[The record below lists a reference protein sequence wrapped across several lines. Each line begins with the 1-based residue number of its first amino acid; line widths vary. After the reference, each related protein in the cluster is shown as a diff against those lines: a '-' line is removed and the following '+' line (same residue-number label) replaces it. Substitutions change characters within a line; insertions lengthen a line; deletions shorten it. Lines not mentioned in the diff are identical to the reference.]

1 MNPFGIN
8 RRDMLLKTGAAA
20 LGLSTFPLT
29 SVFGGE
35 RKQRKVLFFTREGG
49 DYEHA
54 VVRRKGEELSLSE
67 RTLVD
72 IGKKIGLEV
81 ECAKDGRVFDGNL
94 DQYDGFALY
103 GYDLTRDNPSRTPAV
118 SPAGK
123 HQLLS
128 AIGRGKGFIGFH
140 SAIIADRHLRERG
153 EFDPLSAMI
162 GGVSLGHGK
171 QQEATMSIAS
181 PRFPG
186 VQDLGESFT
195 LHEEWHALTNF
206 ADDLHVILSQE
217 TNQMKGPRYERPRFP
232 ATWARMHGKG
242 RVFYTSMGHR
252 GDVWSHE
259 IFRQIVLGALT
270 WTTGGVDADVTPN
283 IEQVTPGANHP
294 RTSD

>member
-1 MNPFGIN
+1 MK
-8 RRDMLLKTGAAA
+8 RRQMLLTTGAAA
-20 LGLSTFPLT
+20 LGISTFPFT
-29 SVFGGE
+29 CSVAAE
-35 RKQRKVLFFTREGG
+35 KKKPKVLYFTREGG
-49 DYEHA
+49 DYEHD
-54 VVRRKGEELSLSE
+54 VVHREGKELSLSE

-72 IGKKIGLEV
+72 IGSKAGFDV
-81 ECAKDGRVFDGNL
+81 DCTKDGRVFEANL

-103 GYDLTRDNPSRTPAV
+103 GHDLTRHNPSRAPAV

-123 HQLLS
+123 HRLLS
-128 AIGRGKGFIGFH
+128 AISKGKGFVGFH

-162 GGVSLGHGK
+162 GGLSLGHGA

-181 PRFPG
+181 RMFPG

-217 TNQMKGPRYERPRFP
+217 TKEMKGPRYERPRFP

-242 RVFYTSMGHR
+242 RVFFTSMGHR

-259 IFRQIVLGALT
+259 IFRQIVLGALA

-283 IEQVTPGANHP
+283 IEKVTPQADCLAPTG
-294 RTSD
+294 